1 MTTNG
6 ETTTEGTTGPESMA
20 GVGTHEVVL
29 DLFRQFVPA
38 PAKIADLA
46 AGEGAFSVKLKEL
59 GHDVR
64 AIDASSEN
72 WKVDDIPL
80 ELKDLDGE
88 FASSLVAD
96 NGSFDAVAAIE
107 IVEHLENP
115 FRFIRECAGLL
126 KPGGLLFLTTPN
138 VEAVNSR
145 LIFLYTG
152 RLNAFGA
159 YETVRPAHITP
170 IFKWKLEMMLD
181 EAGFETVHECFNRY
195 VYATGTNLKGKI
207 AAVTGRLLSP
217 LLKGEKGGE
226 GRIVVA
232 RLRN

>member
-1 MTTNG
+1 MNG
-6 ETTTEGTTGPESMA
+6 SAPTSMA

-29 DLFRQFVPA
+29 DLVKRFVPA
-38 PAKIADLA
+38 HAKVVDLA
-46 AGEGAFSVKLKEL
+46 AGEGAFSLIL
-59 GHDVR
+59 QQMGHQVTAVDFSR
-64 AIDASSEN
+64 DN
-72 WKVDDIPL
+72 WKAPDIPL
-80 ELKDLDGE
+80 ELRDLDSE
-88 FASSLVAD
+88 FADSLVSEH
-96 NGSFDAVAAIE
+96 GKFDAVLAIE

-115 FRFIRECAGLL
+115 FRFIRQCAALL
-126 KPGGLLFLTTPN
+126 KPDGLMFLTTPN

-145 LIFLYTG
+145 LIFLYSG

-170 IFKWKLEMMLD
+170 IFKWKMEMMLD
-181 EAGFETVHECFNRY
+181 EAGFETVHEGFNRT

-207 AAVTGRLLSP
+207 AAVAGRLLSP

-232 RLRN
+232 LLKK

>member
-1 MTTNG
+1 MTTSSETSSNG
-6 ETTTEGTTGPESMA
+6 SAAPASMA

-29 DLFRQFVPA
+29 DLFRRFVPN
-38 PAKIADLA
+38 PSKVADLA
-46 AGEGAFSVKLKEL
+46 AGEGAFSLILKDL
-59 GHDVR
+59 GHDVT
-64 AIDASSEN
+64 AVDASLDN
-72 WKVDDIPL
+72 WKLADVPL
-80 ELKDLDGE
+80 KKTDLDSE
-88 FASSLVAD
+88 FSKSLVAES
-96 NGSFDAVAAIE
+96 GKFDAVAAIE

-115 FRFIRECAGLL
+115 FRFLRECAGLL

-181 EAGFETVHECFNRY
+181 EAGFETVHECFNRI
-195 VYATGTNLKGKI
+195 VYATGTNIKGKI

-232 RLRN
+232 RLKK

>member
-1 MTTNG
+1 
-6 ETTTEGTTGPESMA
+6 MA
-20 GVGTHEVVL
+20 GVGTHEVVY
-29 DLFRQFVPA
+29 DLIQKFVPK
-38 PAKIADLA
+38 PAKVADLA
-46 AGEGAFSVKLKEL
+46 AGEGAFSIKLKEL

-64 AIDASSEN
+64 AVDASSEN
-72 WKVDDIPL
+72 WKVPDIPL
-80 ELKDLDGE
+80 EIRDLDSE
-88 FASSLVAD
+88 FAASVISEH
-96 NGSFDAVAAIE
+96 GQFDAVVAIE
-107 IVEHLENP
+107 IIEHLENP
-115 FRFIRECAGLL
+115 FRFVRECAALL

-145 LIFLYTG
+145 LIFLYSG

-170 IFKWKLEMMLD
+170 IFKWKLEMILD
-181 EAGFETVHECFNRY
+181 EARFETVNECFNRV

-226 GRIVVA
+226 GRIIVA
-232 RLRN
+232 RLRS